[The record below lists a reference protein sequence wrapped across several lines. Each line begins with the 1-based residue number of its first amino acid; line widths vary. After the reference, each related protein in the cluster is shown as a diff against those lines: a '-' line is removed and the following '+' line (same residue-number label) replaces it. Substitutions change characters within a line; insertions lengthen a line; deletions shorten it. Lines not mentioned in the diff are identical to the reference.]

1 MIRKAV
7 MEDIPQI
14 TQIYCDILD
23 LEAAQKGHT
32 GWVKG
37 IYPSKAT
44 ALESVTGGNVCDGR
58 GRSDRG
64 ISEAE
69 PETGAFLRKG

>member
-1 MIRKAV
+1 MEEKHMIRKAV

-44 ALESVTGGNVCDGR
+44 ALESVEQGEMYVMVEDGVIVA
-58 GRSDRG
+58 S
-64 ISEAE
+64 A
-69 PETGAFLRKG
+69 KQNQKQV